1 MSKKLQVLLLCIV
14 LAAVAAASLLLATD
28 VTVQSTVFMDF
39 MENSLPE
46 IVMPWGT
53 VHIPLAAW
61 YLTLGWSVV
70 GAAWCF
76 AQKKVN
82 LPAVTFLLLMLGG
95 LMVIGVMWP
104 HINKGWDYVVH
115 IAWVRVFS
123 GMEGYTLTDYLTS
136 FNTWFFGYAPY
147 TAGAAAAHL
156 LGFSADVA
164 EIAGMVTGVVVYAG
178 LCSAAVAA
186 APKYKVA
193 FMAASMVPTALF
205 QAANITYDAP
215 IIACMLLG
223 TALLLREL
231 HTPDKRLEGR
241 SAVAMTTLFT
251 LGTIAKPTY
260 SLSLLLLWLLP
271 GGKFAG
277 RKQRIAFCLFVAVL
291 FAACAGSMALGM
303 YDDQLDGDDRMEG
316 SDPAGQIAALLD
328 DPIAWLSV
336 LGNYLLHD
344 MPDLF
349 LQGGCAWAY
358 FGTHPL
364 LGTIVLVTLLLS
376 AFVSIDEK
384 HASVMTWR
392 RRVWIALA
400 AFLPL
405 LGLILAQY
413 LVSTPVGSMKIVGM
427 QSRYVLPVLIFVA
440 LALALPDKWRMKF
453 SRFGRI
459 GAAAVTAVML
469 ATVFISGWMYCIVG
483 AQGVVFP

>member
-14 LAAVAAASLLLATD
+14 LAAVAAAALLLATD
-28 VTVQSTVFMDF
+28 VTVQSTVFMDD

-223 TALLLREL
+223 TALLLREI

-271 GGKFAG
+271 GSKFAG

-316 SDPAGQIAALLD
+316 SDPAGQIAMFCAQ
-328 DPIAWLSV
+328 PMQWLSV
-336 LGNYLLHD
+336 LVHYLVRD
-344 MPDLF
+344 VPNLF
-349 LQGGCAWAY
+349 RLGCSAWAY
-358 FGTHPL
+358 FGTH
-364 LGTIVLVTLLLS
+364 VLSSTVALITLLLS
-376 AFVSIDEK
+376 SFVSMEEAY
-384 HASVMTWR
+384 ASALTR
-392 RRVWIALA
+392 RNRVCFALA

-413 LVSTPVGSMKIVGM
+413 LVSTPVGNATIVGM
-427 QSRYVLPVLIFVA
+427 QPRYILPVLIFVA
-440 LALALPDKWRMKF
+440 LALALPDRWRMKC

-459 GAAAVTAVML
+459 GAALVTSVMV
-469 ATVFISGWMYCIVG
+469 ATLFASSWACCIEN